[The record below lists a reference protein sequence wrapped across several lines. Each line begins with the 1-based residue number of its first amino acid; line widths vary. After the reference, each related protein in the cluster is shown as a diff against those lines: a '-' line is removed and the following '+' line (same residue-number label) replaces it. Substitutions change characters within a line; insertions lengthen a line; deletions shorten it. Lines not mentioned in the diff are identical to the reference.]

1 MLEEPLGE
9 CAGRSCARVLELLS
23 CAFVPSPGQIV
34 SDLGV
39 QIAES
44 TFGASREEPREAYI
58 MFADP
63 KPYLVRR
70 KKKAPWEKVEE
81 RLKRG

>member
-1 MLEEPLGE
+1 MCRKILCESSGAAKL
-9 CAGRSCARVLELLS
+9 C
-23 CAFVPSPGQIV
+23 FVPNPGQIV

-81 RLKRG
+81 RLKQG

>member
-1 MLEEPLGE
+1 MGLYKKSLSENSAAAELCPVTTS
-9 CAGRSCARVLELLS
+9 GRT
-23 CAFVPSPGQIV
+23 V
-34 SDLGV
+34 SGLCCPASE
-39 QIAES
+39 I
-44 TFGASREEPREAYI
+44 TPGASREEPREAYI

-81 RLKRG
+81 RLKQG